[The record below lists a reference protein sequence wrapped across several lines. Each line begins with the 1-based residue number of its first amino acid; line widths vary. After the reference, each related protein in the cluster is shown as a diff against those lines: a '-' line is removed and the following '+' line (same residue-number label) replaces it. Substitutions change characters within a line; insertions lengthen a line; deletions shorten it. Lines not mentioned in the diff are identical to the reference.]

1 MSMIAI
7 QLGLLRTARQLS
19 QRELARRTNLRPDTI
34 SALERGQTTGID
46 FATLAKLCDA
56 LHCTPNDLL
65 ELAPDA
71 HVVPVLG
78 GPDEDAIIAERLA
91 RADWSVVDDPA
102 SAAAVLPTG
111 QGELTSSTAQAV
123 TAHIGQIVR
132 NSMVHAVRDTLAQL
146 QQESDAAPSVTVPA
160 MYRAPLRRE

>member
-1 MSMIAI
+1 MSTIAV

-19 QRELARRTNLRPDTI
+19 QRELARRTSLRSDTI

-65 ELAPDA
+65 ELASDA

-78 GPDEDAIIAERLA
+78 GPDEDAIVAERLA
-91 RADWSVVDDPA
+91 GADWSVIDDPT
-102 SAAAVLPTG
+102 SAAAALPTC
-111 QGELTSSTAQAV
+111 QEELTLPAAQV
-123 TAHIGQIVR
+123 GSVQVVQI
-132 NSMVHAVRDTLAQL
+132 VRDTLARL
-146 QQESDAAPSVTVPA
+146 QREPGAPASVTVPT
-160 MYRAPLRRE
+160 MY